1 MFSCKY
7 DLRLKYCMCLYSWFR
22 VGNIIRR
29 NVIGYLS
36 DILMVVC
43 LILFLLF
50 KLLLFVIFVKFR
62 LIGKKE

>member
-1 MFSCKY
+1 
-7 DLRLKYCMCLYSWFR
+7 MCLYSWFR

-62 LIGKKE
+62 LIGKKKIK